1 MATRN
6 LTAISVERMAPPK
19 RGQVDI
25 FDKGFPGLAL
35 RVSYGGRKAWSFVYR
50 HAGKVRRFQ
59 LGTYPALSLSEARE
73 AWRAARQQ
81 VERGADPS
89 ETQRRDASAMFESVM
104 AEWLARDQGK
114 NRSLAATT
122 RLLNADV
129 LPYWRRLRIDEIGKR
144 DVLEVIDRVTD
155 RGSPVMARQL
165 HVVLHRLF
173 RWSVGRGIIE
183 ANPLTDLDLPENN
196 PPRKRF
202 LTDAELALVMRAA
215 GELGGYGAVVKLLA
229 LTGCRRQE
237 IADLTWDEIDGAGI
251 RLDGNRRKN
260 AEPLTVKL
268 SAPARAIIEALPR
281 SSDRVFSGSR
291 RAALGHWARLKG
303 QLDAKVAELNNGP
316 LPHWNLHDLRRTLAV
331 GLQKLGIGL
340 QVVERVLGHGSRAG
354 SRSGVVGIYQA
365 YSYDKEAGDAL
376 AVWGQHVM
384 RLLDEGTP
392 RAAEGVM
399 GKRKKSLL
407 GACSP
412 RRPHLG

>member
-237 IADLTWDEIDGAGI
+237 IADLTWDEIDGDGI

-268 SAPARAIIEALPR
+268 SAPARAIIDALPR

-291 RAALGHWARLKG
+291 RAALGHWARLKE

-392 RAAEGVM
+392 R
-399 GKRKKSLL
+399 
-407 GACSP
+407 
-412 RRPHLG
+412 RRRA

>member
-129 LPYWRRLRIDEIGKR
+129 LPYWRRLRIDEIGRR

-392 RAAEGVM
+392 R
-399 GKRKKSLL
+399 
-407 GACSP
+407 
-412 RRPHLG
+412 RRRA

>member
-129 LPYWRRLRIDEIGKR
+129 LPYWRRLRIDEIGRR

-237 IADLTWDEIDGAGI
+237 IADLTWDEIDGDGI

-291 RAALGHWARLKG
+291 RAALGHWARLKE

-392 RAAEGVM
+392 R
-399 GKRKKSLL
+399 
-407 GACSP
+407 
-412 RRPHLG
+412 RRRA

>member
-25 FDKGFPGLAL
+25 FVKGFPGLAL

-129 LPYWRRLRIDEIGKR
+129 LPYWRRLRIDEIGRR

-237 IADLTWDEIDGAGI
+237 IADLTWDEIDGDGI

-268 SAPARAIIEALPR
+268 SAPARAIIDALPR

-365 YSYDKEAGDAL
+365 YCYDKEAGDAL

-392 RAAEGVM
+392 R
-399 GKRKKSLL
+399 
-407 GACSP
+407 
-412 RRPHLG
+412 RRRA

>member
-129 LPYWRRLRIDEIGKR
+129 LPYWRRLRIDEIGRR
-144 DVLEVIDRVTD
+144 DVLEVIDRVTE

-237 IADLTWDEIDGAGI
+237 IADLTWDEIDGDGI

-291 RAALGHWARLKG
+291 RAALGHWARLKE

-392 RAAEGVM
+392 R
-399 GKRKKSLL
+399 
-407 GACSP
+407 
-412 RRPHLG
+412 RRRA

>member
-129 LPYWRRLRIDEIGKR
+129 LPYWRRLRIDEIGRR
-144 DVLEVIDRVTD
+144 DVIEVIDRVTD

-237 IADLTWDEIDGAGI
+237 IADLTWDEIDGDGI

-268 SAPARAIIEALPR
+268 SAPARAIIDALPR

-291 RAALGHWARLKG
+291 RAALGHWARLKE

-392 RAAEGVM
+392 R
-399 GKRKKSLL
+399 
-407 GACSP
+407 
-412 RRPHLG
+412 RRRA

>member
-129 LPYWRRLRIDEIGKR
+129 LPYWRRLRIDEIGRR

-237 IADLTWDEIDGAGI
+237 IADLTWDEIDGDGI

-291 RAALGHWARLKG
+291 RAALGHWARLKE

-340 QVVERVLGHGSRAG
+340 QVVERVLGHGRRAG

-392 RAAEGVM
+392 R
-399 GKRKKSLL
+399 
-407 GACSP
+407 
-412 RRPHLG
+412 RRRA

>member
-392 RAAEGVM
+392 R
-399 GKRKKSLL
+399 
-407 GACSP
+407 
-412 RRPHLG
+412 RRRA

>member
-237 IADLTWDEIDGAGI
+237 IADLTWDEINGDGI

-365 YSYDKEAGDAL
+365 YRYDKEAGDAL

-392 RAAEGVM
+392 R
-399 GKRKKSLL
+399 
-407 GACSP
+407 
-412 RRPHLG
+412 RRRA

>member
-291 RAALGHWARLKG
+291 RAALGHWARLKE

-392 RAAEGVM
+392 R
-399 GKRKKSLL
+399 
-407 GACSP
+407 
-412 RRPHLG
+412 RRRA

>member
-1 MATRN
+1 MPSKN

-50 HAGKVRRFQ
+50 YGGKVRRLQ
-59 LGTYPALSLSEARE
+59 LGTYPALSLAEARE
-73 AWRAARQQ
+73 AWRVARQQ
-81 VERGADPS
+81 VERGNDPN
-89 ETQRRDASAMFESVM
+89 ETQRREAAAMFEAVM
-104 AEWLARDQGK
+104 AEWLSRDQAK
-114 NRSLAATT
+114 NRSLASVK
-122 RLLNADV
+122 RLLNVDV
-129 LPYWRRLRIDEIGKR
+129 LPHWRNRRINEIGRR
-144 DVLEVIDRVTD
+144 DVLDVIDRVVD

-202 LTDAELALVMRAA
+202 LTDAELAVVMRAA
-215 GELGGYGAVVKLLA
+215 GELGAYGAVVQLLA

-237 IADLTWDEIDGAGI
+237 IADLTWDEIDGDVI
-251 RLDGNRRKN
+251 RLDSHRRKN
-260 AEPLTVKL
+260 GEPLTVKL
-268 SAPARAIIEALPR
+268 SAPAKAIIDGMDR
-281 SSDRVFSGSR
+281 KGDRVFSGSR
-291 RAALGHWARLKG
+291 RAALGHWARLKE
-303 QLDAKVAELNNGP
+303 QLDGKVAELSKGP

-331 GLQKLGIGL
+331 GLQKLGVGL

-376 AVWGQHVM
+376 AAWGVHVM
-384 RLLDEGTP
+384 GLLDAP
-392 RAAEGVM
+392 AQRRRA
-399 GKRKKSLL
+399 
-407 GACSP
+407 
-412 RRPHLG
+412 

>member
-129 LPYWRRLRIDEIGKR
+129 LPYWRRLRIDEIGRR
-144 DVLEVIDRVTD
+144 DVIEVIDRVTD

-237 IADLTWDEIDGAGI
+237 IADLTWDEIDGDGI

-392 RAAEGVM
+392 R
-399 GKRKKSLL
+399 
-407 GACSP
+407 
-412 RRPHLG
+412 RRRA

>member
-129 LPYWRRLRIDEIGKR
+129 LPYWRRLRIDEIGRR
-144 DVLEVIDRVTD
+144 DVIEVIDRVTD

-291 RAALGHWARLKG
+291 RAALGHWARLKE

-392 RAAEGVM
+392 R
-399 GKRKKSLL
+399 
-407 GACSP
+407 
-412 RRPHLG
+412 RRRA

>member
-104 AEWLARDQGK
+104 AEWLARDQSK

-291 RAALGHWARLKG
+291 RAALGHWARLKE

-392 RAAEGVM
+392 R
-399 GKRKKSLL
+399 
-407 GACSP
+407 
-412 RRPHLG
+412 RRRA

>member
-104 AEWLARDQGK
+104 AEWLARDQSK

-129 LPYWRRLRIDEIGKR
+129 LPYWRRLRIDEIGRR
-144 DVLEVIDRVTD
+144 DVLEVIDRVTE

-196 PPRKRF
+196 PPRKQF

-237 IADLTWDEIDGAGI
+237 IADLTWDEIDGDGI

-268 SAPARAIIEALPR
+268 SATARAIIEALPR

-291 RAALGHWARLKG
+291 RAALGHWARLKE

-392 RAAEGVM
+392 
-399 GKRKKSLL
+399 
-407 GACSP
+407 P
-412 RRPHLG
+412 RRRA

>member
-340 QVVERVLGHGSRAG
+340 QVVERVLGHGIRAG
-354 SRSGVVGIYQA
+354 SRSGVLGIYQA

-392 RAAEGVM
+392 R
-399 GKRKKSLL
+399 
-407 GACSP
+407 
-412 RRPHLG
+412 RRRA

>member
-237 IADLTWDEIDGAGI
+237 IADLTWDEIDGDGI

-392 RAAEGVM
+392 R
-399 GKRKKSLL
+399 
-407 GACSP
+407 
-412 RRPHLG
+412 RRRA

>member
-59 LGTYPALSLSEARE
+59 LGTYPALSLSEAR
-73 AWRAARQQ
+73 RHG
-81 VERGADPS
+81 VPRGS
-89 ETQRRDASAMFESVM
+89 RSSAEPI
-104 AEWLARDQGK
+104 LAR
-114 NRSLAATT
+114 RSVEMRRLCSSPSWLNGSRAIRARTGRSPLPT

-129 LPYWRRLRIDEIGKR
+129 LPHWRRPRIDEIGRR

-291 RAALGHWARLKG
+291 RAALGHWARLKE

-392 RAAEGVM
+392 R
-399 GKRKKSLL
+399 
-407 GACSP
+407 
-412 RRPHLG
+412 RRRA

>member
-81 VERGADPS
+81 VERGVDPS

-129 LPYWRRLRIDEIGKR
+129 LPYWRRLRIDEIGRR

-237 IADLTWDEIDGAGI
+237 IADLTWDEINGDGI

-291 RAALGHWARLKG
+291 RAALGHWARLKE
-303 QLDAKVAELNNGP
+303 QLDAKVAGLNNGP

-392 RAAEGVM
+392 R
-399 GKRKKSLL
+399 
-407 GACSP
+407 
-412 RRPHLG
+412 RRRA

>member
-129 LPYWRRLRIDEIGKR
+129 LPYWRRLRIDEIGRR

-291 RAALGHWARLKG
+291 RAALGHWARLKE

-392 RAAEGVM
+392 R
-399 GKRKKSLL
+399 
-407 GACSP
+407 
-412 RRPHLG
+412 RRRA

>member
-129 LPYWRRLRIDEIGKR
+129 LPYWRRLRIDEIGRR

-237 IADLTWDEIDGAGI
+237 IADLTWDEIDGDGI

-392 RAAEGVM
+392 R
-399 GKRKKSLL
+399 
-407 GACSP
+407 
-412 RRPHLG
+412 RRRA